1 MGLMKHVRDRWTI
14 ENFWHLPRDTQL
26 REDAHRYR
34 ETNGVQIMATLGR
47 LAMNALRLDGF
58 WSITEG
64 LAATEP
70 IRPSS
75 LLQSSL
81 TLLLAAVEPL
91 ELKQGKAILGLDG
104 TA

>member
-1 MGLMKHVRDRWTI
+1 MTAVAALITLAPPAVDEAM
-14 ENFWHLPRDTQL
+14 
-26 REDAHRYR
+26 
-34 ETNGVQIMATLGR
+34 IMAIAT
-47 LAMNALRLDGF
+47 
-58 WSITEG
+58 W
-64 LAATEP
+64 ATEP
-70 IRPSS
+70 IRPAS